1 MKKLAMALLLLS
13 TVVMGKEIKEPKNIE
28 IGVTQIM
35 EHPALDFARVGF
47 EKALKDNGYGDV
59 KIDYQNAKEI
69 LEQHKW

>member
-1 MKKLAMALLLLS
+1 
-13 TVVMGKEIKEPKNIE
+13 
-28 IGVTQIM
+28 M

-69 LEQHKW
+69 LEQHK